1 MIDKFPESIIIKS
14 FNNLSQCK
22 GEFYRAEI
30 EFRIASNLELLR
42 IVSVLI
48 IILSHYVGH
57 SGFDFAGEGFSF
69 NRLFVEGFR
78 LGAVG
83 VDIFVLISGYF
94 LVTAEFKFSKL
105 IKLECEVLFYS
116 VLLGVVFFFTTDLIS
131 MKELIFSFLPSL
143 SNSYWFISTYLLL
156 YLLSPFINKM
166 IHAIGQKG
174 HARLLVI
181 LYAVYVL
188 IPTVTNLT
196 LAGTSNIMLFILLYL
211 TAAYYRLYDG
221 PLGQKTAA
229 NFLMALFSFLVIA
242 ASTVFFDLLGSR
254 FGITRYDA
262 SYFTSA
268 YSLPIVLCALGLFLG
283 FKNLKIASTV
293 FFDLLGSRFGITRYD
308 ASYFTSAYSLPIVLC
323 ALGLFLGFKNLK
335 ISYHPAIN
343 WAAGSALGVYLLHDN
358 PAVRTFLWKNLLD
371 CQSYQHSSL
380 LIVHAF
386 ACTAGVFVVCLLLDK
401 LRIVLLERPL
411 FHHFSEKLSAL
422 DQK

>member
-1 MIDKFPESIIIKS
+1 MRK
-14 FNNLSQCK
+14 
-22 GEFYRAEI
+22 
-30 EFRIASNLELLR
+30 SNLELLR

-57 SGFDFAGEGFSF
+57 SGFDFVGEGFSF
-69 NRLFVEGFR
+69 NRLFIESFR

-116 VLLGVVFFFTTDLIS
+116 VLLGVVFFFTTDLIG
-131 MKELIFSFLPSL
+131 MKELVFSFLPSL

-196 LAGTSNIMLFILLYL
+196 LAGTSNIMLFLLLYL

-221 PLGQKTAA
+221 PLAQKTAA

-242 ASTVFFDLLGSR
+242 ASTVFFD
-254 FGITRYDA
+254 
-262 SYFTSA
+262 
-268 YSLPIVLCALGLFLG
+268 V
-283 FKNLKIASTV
+283 
-293 FFDLLGSRFGITRYD
+293 LGSRFGITRYD

-371 CQSYQHSSL
+371 CQSYQDSPL
-380 LIVHAF
+380 LILHALV
-386 ACTAGVFVVCLLLDK
+386 CTAGVFLVCLLLDK
-401 LRIVLLERPL
+401 LRIVLFERPL
-411 FHHFSEKLSAL
+411 FHHFSERLSAL

>member
-1 MIDKFPESIIIKS
+1 MRK
-14 FNNLSQCK
+14 
-22 GEFYRAEI
+22 
-30 EFRIASNLELLR
+30 SNLELLR

-69 NRLFVEGFR
+69 NRLFIESFR

-83 VDIFVLISGYF
+83 VDIFILISGYF

-116 VLLGVVFFFTTDLIS
+116 ILLGVVFFFTTDLVG
-131 MKELIFSFLPSL
+131 MKELVFSFLPSL

-196 LAGTSNIMLFILLYL
+196 LAGTSNIMLFLLLYL

-221 PLGQKTAA
+221 PLGQK
-229 NFLMALFSFLVIA
+229 L
-242 ASTVFFDLLGSR
+242 
-254 FGITRYDA
+254 
-262 SYFTSA
+262 
-268 YSLPIVLCALGLFLG
+268 LPIFSWRSLASLSSQPPPYSSMCLAAAL
-283 FKNLKIASTV
+283 ASRAT
-293 FFDLLGSRFGITRYD
+293 T
-308 ASYFTSAYSLPIVLC
+308 
-323 ALGLFLGFKNLK
+323 
-335 ISYHPAIN
+335 PAILQ
-343 WAAGSALGVYLLHDN
+343 A
-358 PAVRTFLWKNLLD
+358 PTRFR
-371 CQSYQHSSL
+371 SYCAHS
-380 LIVHAF
+380 
-386 ACTAGVFVVCLLLDK
+386 VC
-401 LRIVLLERPL
+401 
-411 FHHFSEKLSAL
+411 F
-422 DQK
+422 